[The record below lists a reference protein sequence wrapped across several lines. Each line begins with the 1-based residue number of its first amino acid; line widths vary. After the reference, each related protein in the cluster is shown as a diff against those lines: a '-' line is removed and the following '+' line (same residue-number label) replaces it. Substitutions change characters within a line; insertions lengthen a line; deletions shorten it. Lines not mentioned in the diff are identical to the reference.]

1 MRRVKKVGQTVAH
14 PVRGVRQAL
23 QHRSSKHTHS
33 SAASESGSSEEAG
46 GSRTAL
52 SHDEASLQSPQM
64 SLEYPQDSLDTP
76 QQSGNLGDVHGEP
89 LTGFNDAVAEIHRV
103 RPDHQP
109 WTRCAT
115 FQVELGI
122 NRRDLMAYCRILAVE
137 GNKLSH
143 LALLLEVKIW
153 DWAFVPQPSA
163 VTVA

>member
-23 QHRSSKHTHS
+23 QHRNSNKHAQGS
-33 SAASESGSSEEAG
+33 VASESGSSEEAG

-76 QQSGNLGDVHGEP
+76 QQSGNLGDSHGEP

-109 WTRCAT
+109 WT
-115 FQVELGI
+115 
-122 NRRDLMAYCRILAVE
+122 
-137 GNKLSH
+137 
-143 LALLLEVKIW
+143 
-153 DWAFVPQPSA
+153 
-163 VTVA
+163 